1 MKKLK
6 YGHEVSHT
14 SKVIYSRNN
23 EGIFSL
29 SESAIY
35 FPGISVKLRF
45 VMHGVLTKFSSKRRN
60 SILRQNYPYS
70 LRGLQI
76 NTTRRG
82 TAVK

>member
-29 SESAIY
+29 RESAIY

-45 VMHGVLTKFSSKRRN
+45 VMHGVLTKFSSKRPGFN
-60 SILRQNYPYS
+60 SSPKLS
-70 LRGLQI
+70 LQPERI
-76 NTTRRG
+76 ANTHYEKRHG
-82 TAVK
+82 S